1 MKRITTAAIAAATA
15 MSLATVPAMAEE
27 EGSSGNGG
35 SSVGSQDQNNGNNK
49 KKSSEY
55 TDEEAIDYAKENK
68 DKAKGPVKSALD
80 KDDDGKSLG
89 SLASSLKSD
98 KANDWEP
105 GKTANILLGT
115 GITAAIL
122 AVIAF
127 LTNGGGLKL
136 PF

>member
-27 EGSSGNGG
+27 GSSENGG
-35 SSVGSQDQNNGNNK
+35 SSVASQEDNK
-49 KKSSEY
+49 KVKSSEI
-55 TDEEAIDYAKENK
+55 DEKDAIEYAKDNK

-80 KDDDGKSLG
+80 KDDQDKALG
-89 SLASSLKSD
+89 PLASSLKSD

>member
-35 SSVGSQDQNNGNNK
+35 SSVGSQDENNGNNK
-49 KKSSEY
+49 KSSEY
-55 TDEEAIDYAKENK
+55 TNEEAIDYAKDNK

>member
-35 SSVGSQDQNNGNNK
+35 SSVGSQEGNNN

-55 TDEEAIDYAKENK
+55 TNEEAINYAKDNK

>member
-1 MKRITTAAIAAATA
+1 MKRITNAAIAAATA

-35 SSVGSQDQNNGNNK
+35 SSVGSQEGNN

-55 TDEEAIDYAKENK
+55 TNEEAIDYAKDNK

-80 KDDDGKSLG
+80 KDDQDKALG
-89 SLASSLKSD
+89 PLASSLKSD

>member
-15 MSLATVPAMAEE
+15 MSLTTVPAMAEE

-35 SSVGSQDQNNGNNK
+35 SSVGSQEGNN

-55 TDEEAIDYAKENK
+55 TNEEAIDYAKDNK

>member
-35 SSVGSQDQNNGNNK
+35 SSVGSQEGNNN

-55 TDEEAIDYAKENK
+55 TNEEAIDYAKDNK

>member
-35 SSVGSQDQNNGNNK
+35 SSVGSQEGNNN

-55 TDEEAIDYAKENK
+55 TNEEAINYAKDNK

-80 KDDDGKSLG
+80 KDDQDKALG
-89 SLASSLKSD
+89 PLASSLKSD

>member
-35 SSVGSQDQNNGNNK
+35 SSVGSQEGNNNK

>member
-35 SSVGSQDQNNGNNK
+35 SSVGSQDENNGNNK
-49 KKSSEY
+49 KSSEY
-55 TDEEAIDYAKENK
+55 TNEEAIDYAKDNK

-80 KDDDGKSLG
+80 KDDQDKALG

>member
-1 MKRITTAAIAAATA
+1 MKRTATAAIAAATA

-35 SSVGSQDQNNGNNK
+35 SSVGSQEGNNN

-55 TDEEAIDYAKENK
+55 TNEEAINYAKDNK

>member
-35 SSVGSQDQNNGNNK
+35 SSVGSQEGNNN

-55 TDEEAIDYAKENK
+55 TNEEAINYAKDNK

-136 PF
+136 PV